1 MSERLLI
8 LFFIVLRAYRERDSN
23 GVVTL
28 PSFIFKKSNASWT
41 TGRITIGHLLR
52 MVLIAA
58 SHLLDFHL
66 RCLRIALRVLL
77 LECSQL
83 GLHASIIL
91 TSVVVHLLLQ
101 LLILLILIL
110 RTLHHW
116 RQIILISHCVGG

>member
-1 MSERLLI
+1 MSERRLI
-8 LFFIVLRAYRERDSN
+8 LFFIVLRLCRERDSN
-23 GVVTL
+23 GVVAIS
-28 PSFIFKKSNASWT
+28 SFIFKKSSASWT

-52 MVLIAA
+52 MVLIAP

-66 RCLRIALRVLL
+66 HRLRIALRVLL

-83 GLHASIIL
+83 RLHASIIL